1 MINISSNYIWL
12 FTSIFLGACGQLM
25 LKFGTNQLGQ
35 IILSPPQIIDTLIRI
50 FTNLWVFSG
59 IIFFVSSM
67 ILWIK
72 AISGMELSKAYPTVS
87 LSYLIV
93 FLMSV
98 ALFHESVSLDKVL
111 GMVLVCAGVYF
122 LNI

>member
-1 MINISSNYIWL
+1 VINISSNYIWL

-72 AISGMELSKAYPTVS
+72 AISVWSEQSHQTVS
-87 LSYLIV
+87 LTYLMV
-93 FLMSV
+93 CSDV
-98 ALFHESVSLDKVL
+98 SALFHESVSLDKVL

>member
-1 MINISSNYIWL
+1 
-12 FTSIFLGACGQLM
+12 M